1 MAFTP
6 INTQEEFDAAIS
18 ERIKREREKYEK
30 QYSDY
35 ESLKGKASQADSLQK
50 QLEQANAQ
58 LLKTQIDLGAAKDQL
73 GSVAELTARAA
84 AAEKKNLQY
93 KIAADVGIPLELA
106 GRLNGEDEAAMRADA
121 ESIIPL
127 LAKNHPVQ
135 PLFKPDEHDGNG
147 ANPYSKLLKQ
157 MKE

>member
-18 ERIKREREKYEK
+18 ERLKRERDKLEK

-35 ESLKGKASQADSLQK
+35 DALKGRAGLADSLQK

-58 LLKTQIDLGAAKDQL
+58 LVKAQADLGVANAQL
-73 GSVAELTARAA
+73 GTVNELTARAA
-84 AAEKKNLQY
+84 AAERANLQY

-106 GRLNGEDEAAMRADA
+106 GRLAGEDEAAMRADA
-121 ESIIPL
+121 ESIMPL
-127 LAKNHPVQ
+127 LARSRETQ
-135 PLFKPDEHDGNG
+135 PLFKPDEHDGEG
-147 ANPYSKLLKQ
+147 ASPYSELLHQ
-157 MKE
+157 MSE